1 MDVYLKGIIN
11 NYMYNY
17 YIYMI
22 NFFDIGIVDA
32 FFRASPLIMDITMFS
47 LTWILQN
54 HDYLYFFIAV
64 VVCDALN
71 HIIKYNISKPL
82 MGNKKFPI
90 LGTGTRPKGAKNCG
104 VFKDNKNA
112 KSYGMPS
119 GHSQGAAAF
128 STILFLQVNEMF
140 IDNLTKIFIQTG
152 LILFALSVMYS
163 RVRYGCHTVQQTI
176 IGGSL
181 GIILGRIIWENKYLF

>member
-1 MDVYLKGIIN
+1 
-11 NYMYNY
+11 
-17 YIYMI
+17 MI
-22 NFFDIGIVDA
+22 NFFDIEIVDS

-47 LTWILQN
+47 LIWILQN
-54 HDYLYFFIAV
+54 HEYLYFFISV
-64 VVCDALN
+64 IVCDALN
-71 HIIKYNISKPL
+71 HIIKNNIAKPL

-104 VFKDNKNA
+104 VFKNNKLA

-140 IDNLTKIFIQTG
+140 IDNLTKICIQIG

-163 RVRYGCHTVQQTI
+163 RIRYGCHTVQQTI
-176 IGGSL
+176 IGGTMGILL
-181 GIILGRIIWENKYLF
+181 GIIIWENKNIF